1 MRVWKRGCDF
11 AQISIGY
18 VLSDKPFDWLVGNM
32 SVYQENLFQ
41 SSKNQAFSF
50 ICEIIFENTRGKLGE
65 FSTVMQTI
73 DCVSLYFT
81 MLPLDSVDY
90 LDSRP

>member
-1 MRVWKRGCDF
+1 
-11 AQISIGY
+11 
-18 VLSDKPFDWLVGNM
+18 M

-41 SSKNQAFSF
+41 SSKKQAFSF
-50 ICEIIFENTRGKLGE
+50 ICRIIFENTQGKLGE

-81 MLPLDSVDY
+81 MLPFDSVDY
-90 LDSRP
+90 LDSGP